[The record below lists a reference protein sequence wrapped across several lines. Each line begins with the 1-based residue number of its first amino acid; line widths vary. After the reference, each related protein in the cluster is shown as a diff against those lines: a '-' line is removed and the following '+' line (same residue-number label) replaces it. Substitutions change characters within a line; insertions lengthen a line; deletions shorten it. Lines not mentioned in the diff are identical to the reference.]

1 MSFHHYMSVRGLEVM
16 ATSNAIP
23 AQIGHAI
30 GRLLSAVLIAEAAV
44 WRVAKK
50 TGLPVFVIGALRWIV
65 RALAIAFMAYTSLYL
80 LLPALIVI
88 GVGLVFSKL
97 PAGTTELFS
106 SHVYRDG
113 TEGHGYYCEVSGRR
127 IS

>member
-1 MSFHHYMSVRGLEVM
+1 M
-16 ATSNAIP
+16 ATSTSIP
-23 AQIGHAI
+23 TQIGYAI
-30 GRLLSAVLIAEAAV
+30 GRLLSAVLFAEAAV
-44 WRVAKK
+44 WRMAKK
-50 TGLPVFVIGALRWIV
+50 AGLPAFAVGGLRWTV
-65 RALAIAFMAYTSLYL
+65 RALAISVMAYASLYL
-80 LLPALIVI
+80 LLPVLLVI

-113 TEGHGYYCEVSGRR
+113 TEGYGYYCEVSGRR

>member
-1 MSFHHYMSVRGLEVM
+1 M
-16 ATSNAIP
+16 ATSITIP

-30 GRLLSAVLIAEAAV
+30 GRLLSAVLNAEASA
-44 WRVAKK
+44 WRVARKA
-50 TGLPVFVIGALRWIV
+50 GLPAFATGGLRWTV
-65 RALAIAFMAYTSLYL
+65 RALAILVMAYISLYL
-80 LLPALIVI
+80 LLPVLLVI
-88 GVGLVFSKL
+88 GFGLVFSKL

-113 TEGHGYYCEVSGRR
+113 TEGYGYYCEVSGRR